1 MLNPEK
7 SISLKDLQ
15 LTIKRAVEALPDTY
29 WVVAEVNELR
39 ESSAGHCFMELVQ
52 KSETDER
59 IEAKVSANIWANL
72 YRMVKPYFE
81 ITTGVS
87 LSNGMKVMVRVAV
100 QYHELYGLRLNILD
114 IDPAYTLGEVALQ
127 RKKTIDRLKDEG
139 VYDMNR
145 ELELPL
151 LPRRIAVIS
160 SESAAGYG
168 DFMRQLQ
175 GNSYGYTFV
184 VTLFPAAMQGREAEP
199 TIIAALERIH
209 ARAHEFDVVA
219 MLRGGGSQS
228 DLSCFD
234 SYLLAANVAQF
245 SLPVVT
251 GIGHDRD
258 VSVTDMVAHTM
269 LKTPTAAAEFL
280 VEKFAG
286 QDARIEQLAEEISYL
301 WGEVYDG
308 NSNVLRSH
316 SSQLVMLARQK
327 MAREKMLLEEF
338 LPKRIR
344 QLCVHKFEFNNFR
357 VEELENRISLLNP
370 QNILKRGYSITLKN
384 GIPLRSAGEV
394 REGDVL
400 ETVLSEGK
408 IRLRVTSNE

>member
-1 MLNPEK
+1 M
-7 SISLKDLQ
+7 
-15 LTIKRAVEALPDTY
+15 PDTY

-39 ESSAGHCFMELVQ
+39 ESAAGHCFMELVQ

-59 IEAKVSANIWANL
+59 IEAKASANIWAHL

-81 ITTGVS
+81 SATGTT
-87 LSNGMKVMVRVAV
+87 LSNGMKIMVRVAV

-114 IDPAYTLGEVALQ
+114 IDPTYTVGEVALQ

-168 DFMRQLQ
+168 DFMQQLR
-175 GNSYGYTFV
+175 GNSYGYRFT
-184 VTLFPAAMQGREAEP
+184 VTLFSATVQGKDAEP
-199 TIIAALERIH
+199 SIISALEQIH

-234 SYLLAANVAQF
+234 SYLLASNVAQF
-245 SLPVVT
+245 SLPVIT

-258 VSVTDMVAHTM
+258 VSVVDMVAHTM

-280 VEKFAG
+280 VEKMA
-286 QDARIEQLAEEISYL
+286 EQEAQL
-301 WGEVYDG
+301 
-308 NSNVLRSH
+308 NVLSEALSEIWDSTLDSQEQQLRSC
-316 SSQLVMLARQK
+316 SSRLVLLTQQK
-327 MAREKMLLEEF
+327 IAKEKANVERY
-338 LPKRIR
+338 LPERLR
-344 QLCVHKFEFNNFR
+344 QLCAYKIAYSNLKVN
-357 VEELENRISLLNP
+357 ELESKVSLLNP
-370 QNILKRGYSITLKN
+370 HNILKRGYSITLKN
-384 GIPLRSAGEV
+384 GVPLLRASEV
-394 REGDVL
+394 CKGDAL
-400 ETVLSEGK
+400 ETILSEGR
-408 IRLRVTSNE
+408 IQSQVGNEQ